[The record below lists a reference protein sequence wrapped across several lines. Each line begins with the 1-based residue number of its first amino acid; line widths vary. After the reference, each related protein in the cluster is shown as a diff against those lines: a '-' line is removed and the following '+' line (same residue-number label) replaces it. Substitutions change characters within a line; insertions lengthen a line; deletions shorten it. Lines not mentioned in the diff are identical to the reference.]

1 MAKRRTARLI
11 FDIES
16 AADGDL
22 IAKIRY
28 PGEKLSPA
36 EAVKRYRAE
45 LLEHNGKDFIP
56 YTFQLPVSL
65 VVATVADD
73 YSLIDLVALDEEL
86 SRPYEIV
93 RLFWEG
99 WRKNDQPQLVSFNGR
114 GFDMP
119 LLEVCAFRY
128 GLGIPEWIAENA
140 RSFEQPRN
148 RFNSAAH
155 LDLHEFLTNNGASR
169 FVGGLSLAANLIGKP
184 GKLDVKLSDDK
195 SYAKIIAEPL
205 EKGYGLTL
213 GNSLRRILL
222 SSIRGAAVTSI
233 QIDGVLHE
241 FTSIKGVRE
250 DVTDIV
256 LNVKSLALKSNSEGT
271 KKLILDAKG
280 PGEIKASDITQVAD
294 VEILNPDLVICNL
307 DENTNFHMEMNVST
321 GKGYV
326 PADLNKPEEPPL
338 GLIAIDSLYSPVKK
352 VSYSIST
359 AREGK
364 ALDYDKLIME
374 VETNGSISAEDAV
387 AYSARIFQDQL
398 KMFVNFDEPV
408 EAPVKEVSTEPEFNK
423 NLLRKVDELELSVR
437 SMNCLKNDNIIY
449 IGDLVQKSEGE
460 MLRTPNFGRK
470 SLNEIK
476 EVLTGMSLYLGMEI
490 PNWPPDNIAEMS
502 KKLEEQI

>member
-1 MAKRRTARLI
+1 MENIDVNAKNW
-11 FDIES
+11 
-16 AADGDL
+16 
-22 IAKIRY
+22 K
-28 PGEKLSPA
+28 
-36 EAVKRYRAE
+36 
-45 LLEHNGKDFIP
+45 
-56 YTFQLPVSL
+56 
-65 VVATVADD
+65 
-73 YSLIDLVALDEEL
+73 SLIKPTKL
-86 SRPYEIV
+86 EI
-93 RLFWEG
+93 
-99 WRKNDQPQLVSFNGR
+99 QQ
-114 GFDMP
+114 
-119 LLEVCAFRY
+119 
-128 GLGIPEWIAENA
+128 
-140 RSFEQPRN
+140 
-148 RFNSAAH
+148 
-155 LDLHEFLTNNGASR
+155 T
-169 FVGGLSLAANLIGKP
+169 
-184 GKLDVKLSDDK
+184 DDK
-195 SYAKIIAEPL
+195 SHAKIVAEPL

-222 SSIRGAAVTSI
+222 SSIRGTAVTAI

-256 LNVKSLALKSNSEGT
+256 LNVKSLALKSESEGT
-271 KKLILDAKG
+271 KKLVLDAKG
-280 PGEIKASDITQVAD
+280 PGEIKASNITSIPD

-307 DENTNFHMEMNVST
+307 DEKTNFHMEMTVGS

-326 PADLNKPEEPPL
+326 SADMNKPEEPPL
-338 GLIAIDSLYSPVKK
+338 GLIPIDSLFSPVKK

-398 KMFVNFDEPV
+398 GMFINFNEPQ
-408 EAPVKEVSTEPEFNK
+408 EIPVKETSTEPEFNK

-490 PNWPPDNIAEMS
+490 PNWPPDNIAELS
-502 KKLEEQI
+502 KKLEESI